1 MGRGS
6 CSSRVQLAEASGRLV
21 VSDSALVLST
31 KMVSTYMND
40 TILHINAH
48 NLGRSGSQLHLTRTD
63 ESEGLLRLSLFP
75 FVQVSIEEA
84 ESADDDILEVWQIWT
99 SEKGK
104 GSTFERRILLV

>member
-1 MGRGS
+1 M
-6 CSSRVQLAEASGRLV
+6 
-21 VSDSALVLST
+21 SDGTLVLST

-40 TILHINAH
+40 TMLHINAL
-48 NLGRSGSQLHLTRTD
+48 NLGRSGSQLDLTRTD
-63 ESEGLLRLSLFP
+63 ESEGLLRLSLLP

>member
-1 MGRGS
+1 
-6 CSSRVQLAEASGRLV
+6 
-21 VSDSALVLST
+21 
-31 KMVSTYMND
+31 MND
-40 TILHINAH
+40 TILHKNAH
-48 NLGRSGSQLHLTRTD
+48 NWGRAGSHRQLTRTD

>member
-21 VSDSALVLST
+21 VSDGTLVLST

-40 TILHINAH
+40 TMLHINAH
-48 NLGRSGSQLHLTRTD
+48 NLGRSGSQLDLTRTD
-63 ESEGLLRLSLFP
+63 ESEGLLRL
-75 FVQVSIEEA
+75 SIEEA